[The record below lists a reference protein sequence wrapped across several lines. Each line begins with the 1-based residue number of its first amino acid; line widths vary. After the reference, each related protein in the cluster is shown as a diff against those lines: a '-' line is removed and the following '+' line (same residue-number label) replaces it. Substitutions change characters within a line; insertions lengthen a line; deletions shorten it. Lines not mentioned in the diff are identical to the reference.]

1 MNRVGTYFQL
11 LVYYDHV
18 DIDLVDID
26 LVDIDFVDNA
36 LADIQQV
43 WDVLQQ

>member
-26 LVDIDFVDNA
+26 FVVNA